1 MKSIQTI
8 IQMIGQNQAIITG
21 SEIIPMEYTPSS
33 LDLHQVRSWT
43 WDFWIKLG
51 HLKRYNLGEGV
62 AVRDNKESK
71 LFWSG
76 VWMKNKRLPGEFLTT
91 ACPHTGVGL
100 KFIISLWSR
109 DLKPIKLI

>member
-1 MKSIQTI
+1 MDLRLLNKAGT
-8 IQMIGQNQAIITG
+8 
-21 SEIIPMEYTPSS
+21 SEE
-33 LDLHQVRSWT
+33 LH
-43 WDFWIKLG
+43 
-51 HLKRYNLGEGV
+51 LGEGV

-76 VWMKNKRLPGEFLTT
+76 VWVKNKRLPGEFLTT